1 MTEVIVVGGGAA
13 GMMAAVSAAEAGNR
27 VTLLE
32 HTEKTGKKIYI
43 TGKGRCNVTN
53 ACEISDFFSHVS
65 RNEKFLYSAVY
76 SFDNQA
82 VMQWFEA
89 HGTPLK
95 TERGARVFPQSD
107 HASDIIRALNRGLK
121 ENGVRVRLNTEVT
134 DILTA
139 DGRAAGV
146 KISDACGRKQ
156 KLPAEAVILATGGMS
171 YPSTG
176 SDGSGFRLVKKL
188 GHTVT
193 KLRPSLVPMETKEP
207 YIRELQGLSLRNV
220 QLDIYQRG
228 KCLYEEFGEL
238 MFTHFGITGPLVLRA
253 SSLLPDHAL
262 NEELAFYIN
271 LKPALDRETLDNRIL
286 RDFSNQ
292 TNRKFGNSLNHLL
305 PSKLI
310 PVIIRLS
317 GIPAD
322 KKVNAVTREE
332 RHRLTELIQAFPGTI
347 TGVRGFR
354 EAIITRGGV
363 SVKEVDPSTME
374 SRLIP
379 GLYLTGEM
387 LDTDAVTGGFNLQIA
402 WSTGHLA
409 GSSIAERK

>member
-1 MTEVIVVGGGAA
+1 
-13 GMMAAVSAAEAGNR
+13 MMAAISAAEAGNR

-53 ACEISDFFSHVS
+53 ACETSDFFSHVS

-95 TERGARVFPQSD
+95 TERGERVFPRSD

-121 ENGVRVRLNTEVT
+121 ETGVQVCLNTEVT
-134 DILTA
+134 EILTA
-139 DGRAAGV
+139 DGKVSGV
-146 KISDACGRKQ
+146 RIRDPRGQ
-156 KLPAEAVILATGGMS
+156 KKDLAAEAVILATGGMS

-188 GHTVT
+188 GHRVT
-193 KLRPSLVPMETKEP
+193 ELRPSLVPMETKEP

-220 QLDIYQRG
+220 ELTVWQKNR
-228 KCLYEEFGEL
+228 CLFEEFGEL

-253 SSLLPDHAL
+253 SSLLPDRAL
-262 NEELAFYIN
+262 KEELSFRIN
-271 LKPALDRETLDNRIL
+271 LKPALDRETLDHRIL
-286 RDFSNQ
+286 RDFSGQ
-292 TNRKFGNSLNHLL
+292 ANRKFGNSLNHLL

-317 GIPAD
+317 GIPED

-332 RHRLTELIQAFPGTI
+332 RRRLAELIQAFPGTI
-347 TGVRGFR
+347 TGLRGFR
-354 EAIITRGGV
+354 EAIVTRGGV

-374 SRLIP
+374 SRLVP

-409 GSSIAERK
+409 GCSIAERK